1 VRRLRGAALAEPP
14 RIRTSFPRTVRTI
27 DHTWIPL
34 ADGTRLAARIWLP
47 DDAEF
52 DPVPAILEYLPYRKG
67 DATAIDD
74 SVRHPYTAGHGYAC
88 VRVDIRGTGDSEGVL
103 PDEYSPQEHADA
115 LEVLRW
121 IAAQPWCTG
130 GIGMMGISWG
140 GFNSLQVAAL
150 RPPELKAIITACSTD
165 DRYADDVHYAGGS
178 VLAFYMAVWAT
189 VMLAYS
195 ARPPDPAAVGD
206 AWRAM
211 WLERL
216 DANPFLA
223 ERWLS
228 HQRRDEYWKHGSVCE
243 DFSAIECAVY
253 AVGGGSDGYTSAIF
267 RLLEGLSCPRK
278 ALVGP
283 WEHVWPEEGVPGPAI
298 GFLQESLRWW
308 DHWLKGRDTGIMAEP
323 VLRVWMQDSTA
334 PQTAYD
340 TRPGR
345 WVAEDVWPSPRTVE
359 RRLAVD
365 AAGLAAE
372 PSAAVVRTHSSPLA
386 TGLDAGSWL
395 PYANPGD
402 LPGDQ
407 RVDDA
412 GSLVF
417 DSPPLAE
424 GVEILGRPEVVLRL
438 SCDRPAAFV
447 AVRLCDLDDTEGW
460 SALVTRGILNL
471 CHRDSHEHP
480 SPLEPGV
487 PVSVRIPLKAI
498 GYSVPAGHRLR
509 LAISTS
515 YWPWI
520 WPSPQR
526 ATISLHTGA
535 GSSVTLPVR
544 PPDPRDERL
553 PAFARPEIARPLV
566 FERLQERR
574 PYAIASRDLVS
585 GEVEF
590 RMSRSLWGAR
600 RFADGLEYR
609 DRDPYRFT
617 LVEGDPLSAAVE
629 CERTIRIGRGD
640 WQTRL
645 EVTARMTADADAF
658 LVSSTIDAYEGETRV
673 SSRAHS
679 ARVPRDHG

>member
-1 VRRLRGAALAEPP
+1 MAESA
-14 RIRTSFPRTVRTI
+14 RQRTSFPRAVRTV

-47 DDAEF
+47 EDAEA
-52 DPVPAILEYLPYRKG
+52 DPVPAVLEYLPYRKG

-74 SVRHPYTAGHGYAC
+74 SVRHPYVAGHGYAC
-88 VRVDIRGTGDSEGVL
+88 VRVDIRGTGDSEGLL
-103 PDEYSPQEHADA
+103 PDEYSRQEHEDA

-130 GIGMMGISWG
+130 SIGMMGISWG

-165 DRYADDVHYAGGS
+165 DRYADDVHYAGGC
-178 VLAFYMAVWAT
+178 VLAFYMVVWAT

-195 ARPPDPAAVGD
+195 ARPPDPAAVGE

-216 DANPFLA
+216 EANPFLA
-223 ERWLS
+223 ERWLT
-228 HQRRDEYWKHGSVCE
+228 HQRRDAYWKHGSVCE

-253 AVGGGSDGYTSAIF
+253 AVGGWSDGYTSAIF

-283 WEHVWPEEGVPGPAI
+283 WEHVWPEEGIPGPAI

-308 DHWLKGRDTGIMAEP
+308 DHWLKGRDTGVMDEP
-323 VLRVWMQDSTA
+323 VLRAWMQH
-334 PQTAYD
+334 PVPPRTAYE
-340 TRPGR
+340 TRPGH
-345 WVAEDVWPSPRTVE
+345 WVAEQTWPSPRTGE
-359 RRLAVD
+359 QTFALG
-365 AAGLAAE
+365 AGGLGPAPGA
-372 PSAAVVRTHSSPLA
+372 PATRVHSSRLSV
-386 TGLDAGSWL
+386 GLDAGSWL

-417 DSPPLAE
+417 DSAPLAE
-424 GVEILGRPEVVLRL
+424 PIEILGRPEVELTL

-447 AVRLCDLDDTEGW
+447 AVRLCDVDDVDGS
-460 SALVTRGILNL
+460 SALVSRGILNL

-480 SPLEPGV
+480 TPLDPGV
-487 PVSVRIPLKAI
+487 PVTVRVLLKAI
-498 GYSVPAGHRLR
+498 GQAVPAGHRLR

-520 WPSPQR
+520 WPSPEL
-526 ATISLHTGA
+526 ATISVHTGTLA
-535 GSSVTLPVR
+535 LPVR
-544 PPDPRDERL
+544 SPDAGDAELAP
-553 PAFARPEIARPLV
+553 FAPPEISPPLP
-566 FERLQERR
+566 FDRLQERR

-600 RFADGLEYR
+600 RLPDGLEYR

-617 LVEGDPLSAAVE
+617 LIEGDPLSAAVE
-629 CERTIRIGRGD
+629 CERTIRIGRGA

-645 EVTARMTADADAF
+645 EVRSRMTADADAF
-658 LVSSTIDAYEGETRV
+658 IVSATIDAYEGETRV
-673 SSRAHS
+673 SSRAHA